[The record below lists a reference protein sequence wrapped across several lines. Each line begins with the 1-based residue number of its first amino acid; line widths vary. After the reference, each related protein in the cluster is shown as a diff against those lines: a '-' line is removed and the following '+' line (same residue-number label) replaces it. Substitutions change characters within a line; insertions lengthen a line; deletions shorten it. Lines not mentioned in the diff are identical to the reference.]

1 MTAGDGWITCT
12 CTVREA
18 DVPAT
23 EAVFET
29 AGAAAITCT
38 AAGDTA
44 LVVDE
49 LDGRAPLWP
58 LCDVTGMFDPAGMP
72 AEPERLFS
80 NAGLTVLN
88 VRTRELAEQQWQ
100 SVWRDHFEPQL
111 FGGHLCICP
120 SWREPL
126 PGSEHVIRIDPGMA
140 FGTGNH
146 ATTALC
152 LEWIASDADI
162 AGCRVLD
169 YGCGSGILALAA
181 AARGAAIVHACD
193 IDDEA
198 LSVCRHN
205 IALNAF
211 DAVAVIAMSDA
222 ASGGYDLIVANILL
236 EPLVALVA
244 RFHTLLAPGGRI
256 VLSGI
261 LAAQVPDLLAAYA
274 GAFTMAAPHQRE
286 EWALIAG
293 RRTAGESRMA
303 TRTTAC

>member
-1 MTAGDGWITCT
+1 MTAGSAWITCT

-18 DVPAT
+18 DVAAA

-29 AGAAAITCT
+29 AGAQAITCT

-44 LVVDE
+44 LLVDE
-49 LDGRAPLWP
+49 LDGRTPLWP
-58 LCDVTGMFDPAGMP
+58 VCDVTGMFDPAGMP

-80 NAGLTVLN
+80 NAGLSVLN

-111 FGGHLCICP
+111 FGGRLCICP

-126 PGSEHVIRIDPGMA
+126 AASEHVIRIDPGMA

-152 LEWIASDADI
+152 LEWIACDEDI
-162 AGCRVLD
+162 AGSRVLD

-181 AARGAAIVHACD
+181 AARGATLVHACD

-205 IALNAF
+205 IALNEF
-211 DAVAVIAMSDA
+211 DAVEVVAMTDPGSA
-222 ASGGYDLIVANILL
+222 AYDLIVANILL
-236 EPLVALVA
+236 EPLLALVA
-244 RFHTLLAPGGRI
+244 RFEALLAPGGRI

-261 LAAQVPDLLAAYA
+261 LAAQAPDLLAAYT
-274 GAFTMAAPHQRE
+274 GPFTMTGPRQRE
-286 EWALIAG
+286 EWALVAG
-293 RRTAGESRMA
+293 TRAAGEPQMA
-303 TRTTAC
+303 TRKTTC

>member
-1 MTAGDGWITCT
+1 MTPDSWVTCT

-18 DVPAT
+18 DVAAA
-23 EAVFET
+23 EAVFES
-29 AGAAAITCT
+29 AGALAVTCT
-38 AAGDTA
+38 AAGDST
-44 LVVDE
+44 LLVDE
-49 LDGRAPLWP
+49 LDGRTPLWP
-58 LCDVTGMFDPAGMP
+58 VCDVSGMFDVAAMP

-80 NAGLTVLN
+80 DAGLSVLA
-88 VRTRELAEQQWQ
+88 VRTHELAGQQWQ

-111 FGGHLCICP
+111 YGGRLCICP

-152 LEWIASDADI
+152 LEWIASDEDI
-162 AGCRVLD
+162 AGSRVLD

-181 AARGAAIVHACD
+181 AACGAAVVHACD
-193 IDDEA
+193 IDDAA
-198 LSVCRHN
+198 LAICRHN
-205 IALNAF
+205 VALNEF
-211 DAVAVIAMSDA
+211 DAGTAVAMSDPGPGA
-222 ASGGYDLIVANILL
+222 YDLIVANILL
-236 EPLVALVA
+236 EPLVALVT

-261 LAAQVPDLLAAYA
+261 LAAQAPDLLAAYA
-274 GAFTMAAPHQRE
+274 GAFNMTAPLQRE

-293 RRTAGESRMA
+293 TRVAGEPRMA

>member
-1 MTAGDGWITCT
+1 MTSINSWVTCT

-18 DVPAT
+18 DVAAA

-29 AGAAAITCT
+29 AGALAITCA

-44 LVVDE
+44 LLVDE
-49 LDGRAPLWP
+49 LDGRTPLWP
-58 LCDVTGMFDPAGMP
+58 VCDVTGMFDAAGMP

-80 NAGLTVLN
+80 NAGLSVLA

-111 FGGHLCICP
+111 YGGRLCICP
-120 SWREPL
+120 SWREAL
-126 PGSEHVIRIDPGMA
+126 PGSEQVIRIDPGMA

-152 LEWIASDADI
+152 LEWIASAEDI
-162 AGCRVLD
+162 AGRRVLD

-181 AARGAAIVHACD
+181 AARGAACVHACD
-193 IDDEA
+193 IDDAA
-198 LSVCRHN
+198 LAVCRHN
-205 IALNAF
+205 IALNEF
-211 DAVAVIAMSDA
+211 EAVAAVAMSDPA
-222 ASGGYDLIVANILL
+222 NGEYDLIVANILL

-244 RFHTLLAPGGRI
+244 RFHALLAPGGRI

-261 LAAQVPDLLAAYA
+261 LGAQTPELLAAYT
-274 GAFTMAAPHQRE
+274 GAFNMTAPHQRE

-293 RRTAGESRMA
+293 TRTAGEPRMA